1 MVYVK
6 QRPWFGYSSPVGIP
20 CGIAGREPSCQCR
33 SLKGCRLSPW
43 VGKIPWRRAWQPTPV
58 FLPGESH
65 GQRSLAGYSPWGHTE
80 SDTTERLSIHA
91 HLYCSRTLQGLAAD
105 FIQPPPPRGHKFA
118 LAVLGMF
125 SHGLKASF
133 RDKLLLLLWP
143 KSRWRP
149 LPPREPLLKLSG
161 RGTHF
166 TSKYYSASVLC
177 DWFCSGFTVR
187 LILNPLSWSNP
198 VTTSVQFSCS
208 VVSDSLR
215 PHELQHTR
223 LPCPSPTLRAYSN
236 SGPLSR

>member
-1 MVYVK
+1 M
-6 QRPWFGYSSPVGIP
+6 
-20 CGIAGREPSCQCR
+20 
-33 SLKGCRLSPW
+33 
-43 VGKIPWRRAWQPTPV
+43 
-58 FLPGESH
+58 FLPGES
-65 GQRSLAGYSPWGHTE
+65 PWTEEPGGLQPWAHKE

-91 HLYCSRTLQGLAAD
+91 QLYCSRTLQGLAAD

-223 LPCPSPTLRAYSN
+223 LPCPSPTPRAYSN